1 MNKKQL
7 IKALGIISEYCNSVS
22 CQDCPAKTQNGMCM
36 IKQNPPYDYGDTIIP
51 LFATKFS
58 RTDLQGRWAEELDG
72 SIYCSN
78 CGNTSGQSSNY
89 CSVCGARMKEWAVID
104 KSNC

>member
-1 MNKKQL
+1 MRGRLLLLTGEVLQ
-7 IKALGIISEYCNSVS
+7 GDEGQNSNTV
-22 CQDCPAKTQNGMCM
+22 
-36 IKQNPPYDYGDTIIP
+36 IP

-78 CGNTSGQSSNY
+78 CGNTSEQSSNY